1 MEWIKTWA
9 MSLSMVIVFGTLIE
23 TILPN
28 GNYRKYIHLILGILL
43 LISIITPIAQLFDGE
58 LSFEL
63 TDDENGVYE
72 ISREKLEY
80 KQQKDVIDIFKRT
93 IESNLMTRLETKL
106 PELKGKFSVKVT
118 AEESS
123 GDFGRITHAAVMLD
137 SLPHSVTEEEI
148 RNLTA
153 EILGLAAEDVA
164 VVT

>member
-93 IESNLMTRLETKL
+93 IESNLMTRLEIKL

-137 SLPHSVTEEEI
+137 SLPQSVTEEEI
-148 RNLTA
+148 RKLTA